1 MSIKFLKK
9 SSTQQPSKAILCAH
23 FHRTLLSTEQNI
35 SHKSANS
42 SKAQRNYHKIVFIQ
56 TQKMANPGK
65 LHKLIDEWNAIL
77 DYKID
82 EANLRKPN
90 FGFLYGTLESLL
102 RHLNYDINAMKDSVA
117 VADKERLYYI
127 KFVAY
132 VNRLYQLSDPS
143 SRFYYMDLLE
153 PCKYFCHTKFG
164 QLPHFFAISIM
175 FLYL

>member
-1 MSIKFLKK
+1 
-9 SSTQQPSKAILCAH
+9 
-23 FHRTLLSTEQNI
+23 
-35 SHKSANS
+35 
-42 SKAQRNYHKIVFIQ
+42 
-56 TQKMANPGK
+56 MANPGK